1 MDITPL
7 IPKNKN
13 FINSYG
19 PLGFEIN
26 KVKYSN
32 TLIVTP
38 DQLLEVKVTSMAEI
52 FEQDLSNF
60 FNIEPEI
67 MLVGTGKNYSTIP
80 NQLKNKVKNYY
91 PLISINEMTTDAA
104 CRTYNVLMS
113 EDRNVAVIL
122 TLII

>member
-7 IPKNKN
+7 IPKDKN

-26 KVKYSN
+26 KVKYTN
-32 TLIVTP
+32 TIILTP
-38 DQLLEVKVTSMAEI
+38 DQLLEVRVTSMTEI
-52 FEQDLSNF
+52 FEQDLT
-60 FNIEPEI
+60 NILDIQPEI
-67 MLVGTGKNYSTIP
+67 MLIGTGRSYLAIS
-80 NQLKNKVKNYY
+80 NQLKSKIKNYY

-104 CRTYNVLMS
+104 CRTYNILMS

-122 TLII
+122 TPII